1 MMKKW
6 SVIAPL
12 GAVALAAAAAGV
24 AALLPREKKGA
35 APAAAAPAAKKAPP
49 KERKTGVYSFISGYQ
64 DAATVELS
72 LDYDPERYDFAVV
85 EEEFLSYSSDS
96 HVAELFGEDF
106 NLQIEYAA
114 YYAGEDFPA
123 LQAHLA
129 EKFKGFGPAVYG
141 ANAGVRFIDGDNIC
155 LAFPIPDDAHSYVL
169 VTAMKNPDYDEDFTT
184 LPEHPDIQE
193 LLGSLRFARKA

>member
-6 SVIAPL
+6 SIIAPL

-24 AALLPREKKGA
+24 MALLPKEKKGA
-35 APAAAAPAAKKAPP
+35 APAAPAAEKKAPP
-49 KERKTGVYSFISGYQ
+49 RELKTGVYSFISGYK

-72 LDYDPERYDFAVV
+72 LDYDAERWSFAVV
-85 EEEFLSYSSDS
+85 EEEFLAYSSNS

-123 LQAHLA
+123 LQAQLA

-141 ANAGVRFIDGDNIC
+141 ANAGVKYIDGDNIC
-155 LAFPIPDDAHSYVL
+155 LAFPIPDDDHSYVL
-169 VTAMKNPDYDEDFTT
+169 VTALKHPDYDEDFTT
-184 LPEHPDIQE
+184 LPEHPDMQQM
-193 LLGSLRFARKA
+193 LGSMRFEKK